1 MGEGD
6 EEEGDEGERVGRVMR
21 RRVMSGRGKGYTPLA
36 VCSRGEENVK
46 VFAELGDYVEKQ
58 STLVSLIDTGEEEG
72 SEGENGAL
80 QAGNTQRECL
90 PNTPDTGQTVAPLMS
105 NLKQK
110 AKISR

>member
-1 MGEGD
+1 M
-6 EEEGDEGERVGRVMR
+6 
-21 RRVMSGRGKGYTPLA
+21 
-36 VCSRGEENVK
+36 K
-46 VFAELGDYVEKQ
+46 VFAEFGDYVEKQ
-58 STLVSLIDTGEEEG
+58 STLVPLIDTGEEEG
-72 SEGENGAL
+72 SEGENGPL